1 MALSFHYCRVRT
13 IRAAIFQSRLPRR
26 HAYNNYSRDFNTL
39 SRVQY
44 PRQFSRTPTH
54 IKPQHSSGFL
64 YSVLPKDRRE
74 RLGRWSAYTGI
85 GMIGLLG
92 AFWLWNQEK
101 VPITGRKR
109 FNFISHEYLEN
120 NEHKN
125 FLMALLL
132 HHTMAITRHN
142 PSVLLPA
149 DHPMNVVVQR
159 VFYRLLKAQGQ
170 DSSGWKICVVRARGN
185 SYPFAS
191 GHESQ
196 RLTFSDINRV
206 IGAANK
212 QVLVYTGA
220 LPVCQDEA
228 GLASVIAHQIAARI
242 MEPHSEV
249 ISHHYFVRLSAV
261 PAIPLIISA
270 FLLPQTAVIAAPYLA
285 LWVAYAW
292 TRDAACKTLVEQ
304 DRYAGTM
311 VMARAGYDI
320 HAGIGYW
327 VRYLQRE
334 ERKIAE
340 IGRLNS
346 PIHREVHNKSLT

>member
-1 MALSFHYCRVRT
+1 
-13 IRAAIFQSRLPRR
+13 
-26 HAYNNYSRDFNTL
+26 
-39 SRVQY
+39 
-44 PRQFSRTPTH
+44 
-54 IKPQHSSGFL
+54 
-64 YSVLPKDRRE
+64 
-74 RLGRWSAYTGI
+74 
-85 GMIGLLG
+85 MIGLLG

-125 FLMALLL
+125 FLKSLLL
-132 HHTMAITRHN
+132 HYTMAITQHK

-149 DHPMNVVVQR
+149 DHPMNVVVQK

-196 RLTFSDINRV
+196 RLTFSGIDRV
-206 IGAANK
+206 LGAANN

-228 GLASVIAHQIAARI
+228 GLASAIAHQIAACI

-261 PAIPLIISA
+261 PAIPLVIPA
-270 FLLPQTAVIAAPYLA
+270 FLLPQTAVIAVSYLA

-304 DRYAGTM
+304 GRYAGTM
-311 VMARAGYDI
+311 VMARARYGI

-327 VRYLQRE
+327 VRYLERA

-346 PIHREVHNKSLT
+346 PIHREVHNKSLTWTHETRVLINL